1 MEPRED
7 SNNQSIAITKEVFGV
22 TENSKVLV
30 DFSTLLMSE
39 FVQKNGEIGTQVLM
53 ERAPRIPS
61 DTYDRSYINAGT
73 PSGSNTSSRAWNDCL
88 PSNTCYGIPLILYRR
103 PSAALVV

>member
-7 SNNQSIAITKEVFGV
+7 SDNQSIAIAKEVFGV
-22 TENSKVLV
+22 TDNSKLLLDV
-30 DFSTLLMSE
+30 STPLMSE
-39 FVQKNGEIGTQVLM
+39 FVRKNCEIGSQVLM

-73 PSGSNTSSRAWNDCL
+73 PQD
-88 PSNTCYGIPLILYRR
+88 PSFLNF
-103 PSAALVV
+103 LVR

>member
-7 SNNQSIAITKEVFGV
+7 SDNQSIAIAKEVFGV
-22 TENSKVLV
+22 TDNRKVLLDV
-30 DFSTLLMSE
+30 STPLMWE
-39 FVQKNGEIGTQVLM
+39 FVRKNGEIGSQVLM

-73 PSGSNTSSRAWNDCL
+73 PSGSKFLKFLGKIIVPIRCIARAESC
-88 PSNTCYGIPLILYRR
+88 
-103 PSAALVV
+103 